1 MSNEIIFS
9 VPMTVVITLG
19 ERLKH
24 SREALGIS
32 QAELAR
38 KAGMTQGS
46 IGNLE
51 TGTRKSAK
59 NILVIAHALGVDPM
73 WLQYGTSQY
82 KPPKAEEK
90 PAAYMPGLHPWPFAG
105 VHQTE
110 WSRLSR
116 QQKSQVEAFV
126 RGMLA
131 ADLSQET
138 EKFPAA
144 A

>member
-1 MSNEIIFS
+1 
-9 VPMTVVITLG
+9 MTNVMTLG
-19 ERLKH
+19 ERLKQ

-59 NILVIAHALGVDPM
+59 NILVIAQVLGVDAM
-73 WLQYGTSQY
+73 WLQYGATQY

-90 PAAYMPGLHPWPFAG
+90 PAPYMPGLHPWPFIG
-105 VHQTE
+105 VHE
-110 WSRLSR
+110 SDWSRLSR
-116 QQKSQVEAFV
+116 HQKSQVEAFI

-131 ADLSQET
+131 NELSQET
-138 EKFPAA
+138 ENLPAA

>member
-1 MSNEIIFS
+1 
-9 VPMTVVITLG
+9 MTNVMTLG
-19 ERLKH
+19 ERLKQ
-24 SREALGIS
+24 SREALGLS

-59 NILVIAHALGVDPM
+59 NILVIAQALGVDAM
-73 WLQYGTSQY
+73 WLQYGAAQY
-82 KPPKAEEK
+82 KPPQAEEK
-90 PAAYMPGLHPWPFAG
+90 PVSYMPGLHPWPFAG
-105 VHQTE
+105 VHESE
-110 WSRLSR
+110 WARLSR
-116 QQKSQVEAFV
+116 HQKSQVEAFI

-131 ADLSQET
+131 SEALQET
-138 EKFPAA
+138 EILSAA